1 MPPLYSRE
9 IVAKTRIIYVMRWI
23 KTAIKMFLCL
33 GASIAGRFIIV
44 SSWVGSRFRVNYVI
58 LCLFCGVNSKNQ
70 CRSVGKK
77 MSFDRND
84 PADLLALKNEVTT
97 DPLGLGYDTNANVT
111 QITEIINSKDFTV
124 SKPKISSALVR
135 STCTYDAYNGLAIDE
150 QEWLTWMTGSN
161 GYEEENMTVTDDL
174 RTQLAGS
181 GSDSIWAVA
190 DRTAMVSAMT
200 ALIDVPGS
208 RAEVLFGYGTSIS
221 TSDWTTARDS

>member
-1 MPPLYSRE
+1 
-9 IVAKTRIIYVMRWI
+9 
-23 KTAIKMFLCL
+23 
-33 GASIAGRFIIV
+33 
-44 SSWVGSRFRVNYVI
+44 
-58 LCLFCGVNSKNQ
+58 
-70 CRSVGKK
+70 

-84 PADLLALKNEVTT
+84 PADLLALKTEVTT
-97 DPLGLGYDTNANVT
+97 DPLGLGYDTDANVT
-111 QITEIINSKDFTV
+111 QITDIINSKDFTV

-190 DRTAMVSAMT
+190 DRTAMVTAMT
-200 ALIDVPGS
+200 ELIDVHGS

-221 TSDWTTARDS
+221 TDDWTTARDS